1 MDDNE
6 KKGPTMNVIQHPA
19 IDIDDLLYFIRH
31 PKTFVLLMSSVLATG
46 QTDLFQSVL
55 DRVPEA
61 SLLNLPRQKI
71 VVWASTAI
79 ILKDWELMRYILQKF
94 RLEPHL
100 NQSLPKQNAPL
111 LWFLCRHFDDPEMID
126 IALKIGC
133 KHRNRSHPMKCTPL
147 IAACHRGHTQSALH
161 LLQDPLVPRDYI
173 DWKDSKGCTALRSAC
188 RYGHSET
195 VRMLLE
201 KGADPTLADNFNRT
215 PWDMC
220 DLHEED
226 TDQDGGSEPSSIIMM
241 ENKRKCKDI
250 LSQYTKAYLLHK
262 LWKMEEGVYCWSLS
276 QNRQISMTRQRKIQ
290 KTIQSRSVQTI
301 FQKRTKDVCE
311 EASCS
316 NNIYPSIHF
325 SKSNVLGDVIE
336 HVITGFNEDVFKKLS
351 CFLDLA

>member
-1 MDDNE
+1 
-6 KKGPTMNVIQHPA
+6 MNVFPQHPA
-19 IDIDDLLYFIRH
+19 IGIDDLLYFLH
-31 PKTFVLLMSSVLATG
+31 NPKTFVLLMSTVLATG
-46 QTDLFQSVL
+46 QTDLFRSVL

-61 SLLNLPRQKI
+61 SLLDLPKDKI
-71 VVWASTAI
+71 TVWITTAI
-79 ILKDWELMRYILQKF
+79 ILKDEELVRCILQKF
-94 RLEPHL
+94 PLQPHL
-100 NQSLPKQNAPL
+100 NQRLSKQNAPL

-126 IALKIGC
+126 LALKIGC
-133 KHRNRSHPMKCTPL
+133 NHKNRSQGMKCTPL
-147 IAACHRGHTQSALH
+147 IAACHRGHTQSALC
-161 LLQDPLVPRDYI
+161 LLQDPLVPRNYI

-201 KGADPTLADNFNRT
+201 KGADPTIADNFNRT

-220 DLHEED
+220 GLHED

-241 ENKRKCKDI
+241 ENKRKCRDI

-276 QNRQISMTRQRKIQ
+276 QGTKVSKVRRRRIQR
-290 KTIQSRSVQTI
+290 TIQSRSVQTI
-301 FQKRTKDVCE
+301 FQKRTKDVSE
-311 EASCS
+311 EASRS

-325 SKSNVLGDVIE
+325 SKSNVLGEVIE
-336 HVITGFNEDVFKKLS
+336 HVITGFNEDVFKKLC